1 MKIFQELAN
10 HQFGVY
16 RNFLI
21 TLIFRPIPELYK
33 DPGYV
38 RSSRMRLSTS
48 QVKQTAAIRI
58 FLPLLKDILINKLSR
73 YL

>member
-58 FLPLLKDILINKLSR
+58 FLPLKIS
-73 YL
+73 